1 MTDVYRPV
9 DELRRQG
16 LIGATVPAATE
27 EVLNTLTPPQ
37 VDVFIKVKQRVDALE
52 AADVQSQPV
61 EDGSLALAM
70 TRAMGWDQP
79 RVEHVG
85 AEVEGMALPPV
96 AECACLCTGS
106 GGGGGSSN

>member
-1 MTDVYRPV
+1 MTDVYSPV

-27 EVLNTLTPPQ
+27 EVLNTLTPSQ
-37 VDVFIKVKQRVDALE
+37 VDVFIKVKERVNALE

-70 TRAMGWDQP
+70 TRAMGWDRP
-79 RVEHVG
+79 RVENVG
-85 AEVEGMALPPV
+85 GEVEGMSAPV

-106 GGGGGSSN
+106 GGGGGSAN

>member
-1 MTDVYRPV
+1 MTDVYSPV

-16 LIGATVPAATE
+16 LIGATVPVATE

-37 VDVFIKVKQRVDALE
+37 VDVFVKVKQRVDALE
-52 AADVQSQPV
+52 ATDVQSQPV

-79 RVEHVG
+79 RVENVG
-85 AEVEGMALPPV
+85 DEVEGMSVPV

-106 GGGGGSSN
+106 GGGGGSAN